1 MNLNCFS
8 LPRLRLSLLAFAML
22 ALTLGMPA
30 AHAETPAKPPVKKP
44 KAKHGK
50 TKAKPKAAVTPV
62 KGEYANFASWTEAR
76 SFIDMMVE
84 KHSFDRMELEALL
97 NKTRFV
103 DSAIQLMKPAPA
115 GKPKNWALYRS
126 RFIEPMRIA
135 AGVAFWQANADA
147 LARAEARFGVPADI
161 IVGIIG
167 VETIYGRNTGNFRV
181 LDAITTLAFSY
192 PETPNRAMRIELFR
206 GELENTLLYARENGI
221 DPFSLNGSYAG
232 AIGLPQFMPSSL
244 RKYALDFDG
253 DQRVD
258 LRNSNADAIGSVA
271 NFLVQHGWK
280 KGEPYVFPASVSAT
294 NAEGRAA
301 WDKFIGQGLK
311 AQFTAEE
318 MRRNGVT
325 PGSELPAETL
335 FSLVDLQNGAEPT
348 EYWLGAANFFVIT
361 QYNRSYFYAMS
372 VIDLGRAIRS
382 ARESKTLN

>member
-1 MNLNCFS
+1 MIFQHAS
-8 LPRLRLSLLAFAML
+8 LCRPCLSIFRHALLAL
-22 ALTLGMPA
+22 ALAAPV
-30 AHAETPAKPPVKKP
+30 AHAETPQKKP
-44 KAKHGK
+44 SAKHDKSKAKAKSK
-50 TKAKPKAAVTPV
+50 TAAKQHVS
-62 KGEYANFASWTEAR
+62 GEYANFASWKEAR

-84 KHSFDRMELEALL
+84 KNGFDRAELEAVL
-97 NKTRFV
+97 NKTRYV

-115 GKPKNWALYRS
+115 GKPKNWTAYRA
-126 RFIEPMRIA
+126 RFVEPMRIA
-135 AGVAFWQANADA
+135 AGLAFWKANTDA

-192 PETPNRAMRIELFR
+192 PESPNRALRTELFR
-206 GELENTLLYARENGI
+206 SELENTLLYAREAGI

-280 KGEPYVFPASVSAT
+280 KDAPYVFPASVSAT
-294 NAEGRAA
+294 NAEGKAG
-301 WDKFIGQGLK
+301 WDRFVGQGLK
-311 AQFTAEE
+311 AQFTADE
-318 MRRNGVT
+318 MRREGVSPAT
-325 PGSELPAETL
+325 ELPAETL

-348 EYWLGAANFFVIT
+348 QYWLGAANFFVIT

-372 VIDLGRAIRS
+372 VIDLGQAIRA
-382 ARESKTLN
+382 ARIAADK